1 MMEPRR
7 LCHRTRNRA
16 FTDPEGAT
24 DLAIRAALRMCEACP
39 ALRECA
45 VEALAAGSIP
55 EEQVVAPAVSVIQAG
70 VWCDGGS
77 DVPTQLA
84 AVAGVEPPTY
94 GRKVRRRKWAGE
106 ACRACG
112 RRMSRWTRGEVEEGT
127 VMHRGR
133 GVCVKCR
140 PFYEAELE
148 ATGPLRV
155 TRVRRS
161 RLDRLIAE
169 RTEARLAAANRRGA
183 MSAT

>member
-1 MMEPRR
+1 MEPRR

-16 FTDPEGAT
+16 FTDPEGST

-55 EEQVVAPAVSVIQAG
+55 EENVVAPAASVIQAG

-112 RRMSRWTRGEVEEGT
+112 RRMSRWSRGGPAEGT

-133 GVCVKCR
+133 GICTECR
-140 PFYEAELE
+140 RFYTEELE

-155 TRVRRS
+155 TRERRS

-183 MSAT
+183 MTAN